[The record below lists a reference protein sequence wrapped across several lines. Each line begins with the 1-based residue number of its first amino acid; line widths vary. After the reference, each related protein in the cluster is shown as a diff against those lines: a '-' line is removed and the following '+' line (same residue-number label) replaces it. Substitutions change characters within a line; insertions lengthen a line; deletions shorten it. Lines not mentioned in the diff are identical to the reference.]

1 MSYLGPS
8 DFARKV
14 GVSRNSVYHAIK
26 GGRLVKAK
34 NGKLNLA
41 NPTNIVFMN
50 LHKEGAVKLSK
61 SGGNGSGGSR
71 ADAELAQIEARI
83 EKLQVGTAK
92 ERQELV
98 DRELVRSLLGHL
110 ATIDQNELLTIPA
123 NVAPEVAGLC
133 GTDDSKVVLKVS
145 KLIEKKLYGVLKH
158 RARLLTDFL
167 KAVKAKPL
175 EPEKKNDRPKPAQ
188 KSVPK
193 QKQNRKKNN

>member
-1 MSYLGPS
+1 MSYVTQAE
-8 DFARKV
+8 FARRA
-14 GVSRNSVYHAIK
+14 GVARNSVVTAIRK
-26 GGRLVKAK
+26 GQLVRAK
-34 NGKLNLA
+34 NRKMNLA
-41 NPTNIVFMN
+41 NPTNATYLR
-50 LHKEGAVKLSK
+50 LHIEDNIRPSK

-71 ADAELAQIEARI
+71 ANAELAQIEARI
-83 EKLQVGTAK
+83 EKLKVGTAK

-98 DRELVRSLLGHL
+98 DRELVRSLLGNL

-167 KAVKAKPL
+167 KRVKAEPL
-175 EPEKKNDRPKPAQ
+175 APEKKR
-188 KSVPK
+188 K
-193 QKQNRKKNN
+193 QKKPTKKSRSG

>member
-1 MSYLGPS
+1 MSYLCLS
-8 DFARKV
+8 AFARKV
-14 GVSRNSVYHAIK
+14 KVDRSTVYAALRS
-26 GGRLVKAK
+26 GRLVRAK

-41 NPTNIVFMN
+41 NPTNAEYLRMHI
-50 LHKEGAVKLSK
+50 EGDVKPSK
-61 SGGNGSGGSR
+61 SGGNGSGSAR
-71 ADAELAQIEARI
+71 SNAELAQIEARI

-98 DRELVRSLLGHL
+98 DRELVRSLLGNL

-133 GTDDSKVVLKVS
+133 GTDDSKVVLKIS

-167 KAVKAKPL
+167 KRVKAEPL
-175 EPEKKNDRPKPAQ
+175 EPEKKNGKSKPAR
-188 KSVPK
+188 KRVSKPTK
-193 QKQNRKKNN
+193 DRKKKK